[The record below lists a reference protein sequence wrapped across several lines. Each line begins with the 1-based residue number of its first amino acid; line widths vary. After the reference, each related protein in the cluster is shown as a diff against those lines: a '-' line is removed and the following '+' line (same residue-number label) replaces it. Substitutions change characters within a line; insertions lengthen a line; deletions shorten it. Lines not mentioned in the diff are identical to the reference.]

1 MTTRDYNKNQNNAVL
16 VKQMKIGDKVMV
28 IRTGETGVVTK
39 IVEYNRND
47 GKWDSPYGYS
57 SVQVLFE
64 GLSRYKRIRHYSA
77 SSLKVI

>member
-16 VKQMKIGDKVMV
+16 VKQMKTGDRVV
-28 IRTGETGVVTK
+28 VTRTGETGVVRK
-39 IVEYNRND
+39 IVEYNRDN

-64 GLSRYKRIRHYSA
+64 GLSHYKRIRHYSA

>member
-1 MTTRDYNKNQNNAVL
+1 MSTRDYNKNQNNAVL
-16 VKQMKIGDKVMV
+16 AKQMKIGDRVVV

-39 IVEYNRND
+39 IVEYNRVN

-64 GLSRYKRIRHYSA
+64 GLPHYKRIRHYSA